1 MTINIVVSDWFK
13 KFLKKTAIILE
24 INPASETLQ
33 I

>member
-1 MTINIVVSDWFK
+1 MTIVVSDWFK
-13 KFLKKTAIILE
+13 KFEKKKHAIILE